1 MINMSDKK
9 ILVYLANTSSDS
21 SYKKDELAMVLSK
34 AGMEI
39 CKSVAE
45 AHCSVHLLGKQ
56 YAPLKDGTTGMSLGK
71 FEFLEAQQ
79 RAEKDRNYRIFIWT
93 PALPGNEQYESSQE
107 DFINEVRNNISLN
120 MVYSNVDSPIQFVE
134 DIRSISFVEE
144 KEVFSVKNTDV
155 FLICNQ
161 LDEKEAAEIG
171 EMLSDIVP
179 VEKLNIIQDSDID
192 YPEFC
197 SQQMGK
203 SKLAVVYFKQSADWA
218 LPFAQMVWKKT
229 GGASAQTPILLIGD
243 EDPGSNSNKTLKA
256 PKVISMIAAGELIP
270 LEIKVQ
276 FDKLTEG
283 L

>member
-1 MINMSDKK
+1 MSDKK

-39 CKSVAE
+39 CKTMSE
-45 AHCSVHLLGKQ
+45 AHCSVHIFGKQ
-56 YAPLKDGTTGMSLGK
+56 YAPLKDGAAGMSLVK
-71 FEFLEAQQ
+71 YEFYEAKKRSEQD
-79 RAEKDRNYRIFIWT
+79 KNYKIFIWT
-93 PALPGNEQYESSQE
+93 PTLHGSEQYESRQE
-107 DFINEVRNNISLN
+107 DFINEVRNNIGIN

-134 DIRSISFVEE
+134 DIRSISFEEE

-161 LDEKEAAEIG
+161 LDEKEAAEIS

-179 VEKLNIIQDSDID
+179 VERLNIIQDSDID

-229 GGASAQTPILLIGD
+229 GGASSQTPILLIGD
-243 EDPGSNSNKTLKA
+243 EDPGTNANKTLKA

-276 FDKLTEG
+276 FDKLIEG
-283 L
+283 I